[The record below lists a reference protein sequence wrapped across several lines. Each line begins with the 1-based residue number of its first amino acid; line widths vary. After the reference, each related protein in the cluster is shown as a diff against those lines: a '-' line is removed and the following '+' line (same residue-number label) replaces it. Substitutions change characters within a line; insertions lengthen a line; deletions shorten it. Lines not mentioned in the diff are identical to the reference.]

1 MSLEIFA
8 FLLPWGTSDTLA
20 NGLPAGAFPAEVLP
34 AVVLAATVLP
44 AVVLLAGALLKIDE
58 APDLEPDLAPDLEP
72 VAATAP
78 EFVPEAE
85 LALELVPDAVPAPAV
100 GVVDVEAT
108 PEAPVPP
115 AGVAG
120 AERPRLSSPSV
131 SGAGGVYG
139 GAMLSRLSM
148 PLNGSAALTLLLEPL
163 AELPRATSLLPA
175 VPLLPV
181 AELPAIAGTEGTGC
195 DGFGFVTAAMLP
207 CG

>member
-1 MSLEIFA
+1 M
-8 FLLPWGTSDTLA
+8 LA
-20 NGLPAGAFPAEVLP
+20 AA
-34 AVVLAATVLP
+34 VLATVVLP

-58 APDLEPDLAPDLEP
+58 APDLEPDWVPDLEP
-72 VAATAP
+72 VAATAS
-78 EFVPEAE
+78 
-85 LALELVPDAVPAPAV
+85 AV
-100 GVVDVEAT
+100 GWADFEAT

-115 AGVAG
+115 VGVAG

-163 AELPRATSLLPA
+163 AELPLATSLLPA
-175 VPLLPV
+175 VPLLPAV
-181 AELPAIAGTEGTGC
+181 LPAAELPVVAGTEAAGC
-195 DGFGFVTAAMLP
+195 DGDGFVTAAMLP